1 MAAQETALIVKQ
13 LQQSKIT
20 ADEARIKVIQLNAT
34 VEAMLAEEQ
43 AAASAGRQQPKST
56 WNRNSVNLRGGIT
69 PGFGQWKASFRD
81 GLN

>member
-1 MAAQETALIVKQ
+1 MNEELSEGIKLVRGNPTAEELAAAIAV
-13 LQQSKIT
+13 
-20 ADEARIKVIQLNAT
+20 

-43 AAASAGRQQPKST
+43 VAAAAGRQPPKST

-69 PGFGQWKASFRD
+69 PGFGQWKSSFRD

>member
-1 MAAQETALIVKQ
+1 MSEFREQVKLVRGNPTPAELAASIAV
-13 LQQSKIT
+13 
-20 ADEARIKVIQLNAT
+20 
-34 VEAMLAEEQ
+34 VEAATAE
-43 AAASAGRQQPKST
+43 AALQASANRAAPKST

>member
-1 MAAQETALIVKQ
+1 MNEELSQGIKLVRGNPTAEELAAAIAV
-13 LQQSKIT
+13 
-20 ADEARIKVIQLNAT
+20 

>member
-1 MAAQETALIVKQ
+1 
-13 LQQSKIT
+13 
-20 ADEARIKVIQLNAT
+20 
-34 VEAMLAEEQ
+34 MLAEEQ
-43 AAASAGRQQPKST
+43 ASAAAGRQQPKST